1 MVQRKVTNKR
11 RIQADHVK
19 SEKLLANLKPSFQNQ
34 DGKSR
39 VADLK
44 RKMKKTRS
52 IKLSDIESL
61 RPSPMRR
68 NVSQLGKPPPL
79 GVPATAAIP
88 QKQQPLIKASDVSPN
103 YMKSTSCFEA
113 RKEQSQVSLRNTQTS
128 FESKNISRR
137 SCSSSKPSSASANKP
152 ARALT
157 RTSSLKLVRT
167 LTKTPSF
174 KPVRASAKKSSRVV
188 LCEDTNAQRA
198 TCASTL
204 KDSKFP
210 AYLMLSP
217 GATESEGTSV
227 MKVCPYTYC
236 SLNGHRHSPL
246 PPLKCFLSARRRL
259 LKTQKSMQ
267 MEALS
272 PQRPKLSSEGTEK
285 IDTPK
290 LIFEDKPTHNE
301 DDFGNLAALPFAV
314 EGSVDY
320 FIEIYAKIK
329 HEDTVAGDI
338 EEHNDIMSINDWGDA
353 AVSVYRDEQE
363 VIGSLPDGSP
373 EIEVDF
379 EDKTEQHGDTT
390 SREMDRTESFPGEQ
404 VEDADEDFLRIF
416 AQEKTNMGTTFCTDS
431 DEGEWAGSEVTDMEW
446 EEGHLTPS
454 EQDSEADY
462 SIKIDAKSEL
472 NVGCS
477 IDQNLNFH
485 NEYVIISD
493 DNVSSCNEVILA
505 AVPRELFA
513 EEESACSEAQYD
525 EGDSELDILSQN
537 LEIHEY
543 SLAFERINCNQ
554 MSSNENA
561 FEESKTAEDENGES
575 EKKLISTE
583 IPSAPM
589 EESFAEPSANS
600 EDSHEKSGVEAEN
613 LIPETNPQLGDD
625 ETNCTSKA
633 TDEASNYKQ
642 MHTTLQ
648 DAGDGIEQKELADDA
663 NIMVEVQAFDFSCA
677 YSEADQV
684 STEVDNDKS
693 HKMALA
699 RQPDDT
705 AEDWNSSE
713 HIDGDGLAKETQTNV
728 SDGHSD
734 SSSVVEDQN
743 LEKGQREAKSFKI
756 SSSMDDARQSN
767 PGLKKSNS
775 AEECVEEVE
784 NMEVEDKSE
793 LEAADASK
801 IIDGITS
808 PEIKTTYLPA
818 GSNSTQEFPDS
829 SKSQKW
835 KTRCKRRVNDEKE
848 LRKFNPREPNYLP
861 IVPDPEAEKVDL
873 KHQMEDERRNAE
885 EWMLDYHLQQAV
897 TKLAPARKRKV
908 ALLVEAFETV
918 MPTSKYETRLRNTAA
933 FVHARPVQACS

>member
-1 MVQRKVTNKR
+1 MVQRKVTNKL
-11 RIQADHVK
+11 RIQGDHAK

-34 DGKSR
+34 DGKNR

-68 NVSQLGKPPPL
+68 NVSQPGKPPPL

-113 RKEQSQVSLRNTQTS
+113 RKEQSQ
-128 FESKNISRR
+128 
-137 SCSSSKPSSASANKP
+137 
-152 ARALT
+152 
-157 RTSSLKLVRT
+157 
-167 LTKTPSF
+167 
-174 KPVRASAKKSSRVV
+174 
-188 LCEDTNAQRA
+188 
-198 TCASTL
+198 
-204 KDSKFP
+204 
-210 AYLMLSP
+210 
-217 GATESEGTSV
+217 
-227 MKVCPYTYC
+227 
-236 SLNGHRHSPL
+236 
-246 PPLKCFLSARRRL
+246 CFLSARRRL

-285 IDTPK
+285 TDTPK

-301 DDFGNLAALPFAV
+301 DDFAL
-314 EGSVDY
+314 
-320 FIEIYAKIK
+320 
-329 HEDTVAGDI
+329 
-338 EEHNDIMSINDWGDA
+338 
-353 AVSVYRDEQE
+353 SVYRDEQE

-379 EDKTEQHGDTT
+379 EEKTEQHGDTT

-446 EEGHLTPS
+446 EEGHLPPS

-462 SIKIDAKSEL
+462 SIKIDAESEL

-513 EEESACSEAQYD
+513 EEESACTEAQYD

-600 EDSHEKSGVEAEN
+600 EDSHEKNGVEAEN

-633 TDEASNYKQ
+633 TDEASNYEQ

-699 RQPDDT
+699 RQADDT

-713 HIDGDGLAKETQTNV
+713 HIDGDALAKETQTNV

-743 LEKGQREAKSFKI
+743 LEKGQREAKNFKI

-775 AEECVEEVE
+775 ADECVEEVE

-801 IIDGITS
+801 IIDDITS

-933 FVHARPVQACS
+933 FVHARPMQACS

>member
-68 NVSQLGKPPPL
+68 NVSQPGKPPPL

-113 RKEQSQVSLRNTQTS
+113 RKEQSQ
-128 FESKNISRR
+128 
-137 SCSSSKPSSASANKP
+137 
-152 ARALT
+152 
-157 RTSSLKLVRT
+157 
-167 LTKTPSF
+167 
-174 KPVRASAKKSSRVV
+174 
-188 LCEDTNAQRA
+188 
-198 TCASTL
+198 
-204 KDSKFP
+204 
-210 AYLMLSP
+210 
-217 GATESEGTSV
+217 
-227 MKVCPYTYC
+227 
-236 SLNGHRHSPL
+236 
-246 PPLKCFLSARRRL
+246 CFLSARRRL

-301 DDFGNLAALPFAV
+301 DDF
-314 EGSVDY
+314 
-320 FIEIYAKIK
+320 
-329 HEDTVAGDI
+329 
-338 EEHNDIMSINDWGDA
+338 

>member
-68 NVSQLGKPPPL
+68 NVSQPGKPPPL

-113 RKEQSQVSLRNTQTS
+113 RKDQSQ
-128 FESKNISRR
+128 
-137 SCSSSKPSSASANKP
+137 
-152 ARALT
+152 
-157 RTSSLKLVRT
+157 
-167 LTKTPSF
+167 
-174 KPVRASAKKSSRVV
+174 
-188 LCEDTNAQRA
+188 
-198 TCASTL
+198 
-204 KDSKFP
+204 
-210 AYLMLSP
+210 
-217 GATESEGTSV
+217 
-227 MKVCPYTYC
+227 
-236 SLNGHRHSPL
+236 
-246 PPLKCFLSARRRL
+246 CFLSARRRL

-301 DDFGNLAALPFAV
+301 DDF
-314 EGSVDY
+314 
-320 FIEIYAKIK
+320 
-329 HEDTVAGDI
+329 
-338 EEHNDIMSINDWGDA
+338 

>member
-1 MVQRKVTNKR
+1 MVQRKVTNKLG
-11 RIQADHVK
+11 IQADHVK

-34 DGKSR
+34 DGKNR

-61 RPSPMRR
+61 RPSTMRR
-68 NVSQLGKPPPL
+68 NVSQPGKPPPL

-113 RKEQSQVSLRNTQTS
+113 RKEQSQVSLRNTQTGS
-128 FESKNISRR
+128 ESKNISRR
-137 SCSSSKPSSASANKP
+137 SSSSSKPSSASGYKP

-157 RTSSLKLVRT
+157 RASSLKLVRT

-204 KDSKFP
+204 KNSKFP

-246 PPLKCFLSARRRL
+246 PPLKCFLSAKRRL
-259 LKTQKSMQ
+259 LKTQKSMK

-272 PQRPKLSSEGTEK
+272 PQRPKLSSEGAEK

-290 LIFEDKPTHNE
+290 LIFEDKPTHKE
-301 DDFGNLAALPFAV
+301 DDFGNLATLPFA
-314 EGSVDY
+314 EDGSVDY

-338 EEHNDIMSINDWGDA
+338 EEQSDIMSINDWGDA

-363 VIGSLPDGSP
+363 VIGRLSDGSP

-379 EDKTEQHGDTT
+379 EIKIEQHGDTP
-390 SREMDRTESFPGEQ
+390 SREMDRTESFPG
-404 VEDADEDFLRIF
+404 
-416 AQEKTNMGTTFCTDS
+416 FCTDS
-431 DEGEWAGSEVTDMEW
+431 DFDGEWAGSEVTDMEW

-462 SIKIDAKSEL
+462 SIKIDAESDL
-472 NVGCS
+472 NAGCS
-477 IDQNLNFH
+477 IDQNPDFH

-505 AVPRELFA
+505 DVPRELFA
-513 EEESACSEAQYD
+513 AEESACSEAQYD
-525 EGDSELDILSQN
+525 EGDSEVDSLSQN
-537 LEIHEY
+537 LEIHEH
-543 SLAFERINCNQ
+543 SLAFEKKNCNH

-561 FEESKTAEDENGES
+561 FEESKTAEDENGQS

-583 IPSAPM
+583 TPS
-589 EESFAEPSANS
+589 FVEPSANS
-600 EDSHEKSGVEAEN
+600 EDSHEKNGVEAEN
-613 LIPETNPQLGDD
+613 LLPETNPQLGDD
-625 ETNCTSKA
+625 GTNCTSKA
-633 TDEASNYKQ
+633 TGEASNDEQ

-648 DAGDGIEQKELADDA
+648 DAGDGIEQKEQADDA
-663 NIMVEVQAFDFSCA
+663 M
-677 YSEADQV
+677 
-684 STEVDNDKS
+684 
-693 HKMALA
+693 
-699 RQPDDT
+699 DD
-705 AEDWNSSE
+705 EP
-713 HIDGDGLAKETQTNV
+713 QTNV
-728 SDGHSD
+728 SDGHSN
-734 SSSVVEDQN
+734 SSSVIEDQN
-743 LEKGQREAKSFKI
+743 LEKGQREAKSSKI
-756 SSSMDDARQSN
+756 SSSMDDERQSN
-767 PGLKKSNS
+767 PRLKKSNS

-784 NMEVEDKSE
+784 KVEVEDKSE

-808 PEIKTTYLPA
+808 PETKTTYLPA

-829 SKSQKW
+829 CKGKW
-835 KTRCKRRVNDEKE
+835 TTRCKRQVNDEEE

-918 MPTSKYETRLRNTAA
+918 MPTSKYETRMRNTAA
-933 FVHARPVQACS
+933 FAHARPMQTCS